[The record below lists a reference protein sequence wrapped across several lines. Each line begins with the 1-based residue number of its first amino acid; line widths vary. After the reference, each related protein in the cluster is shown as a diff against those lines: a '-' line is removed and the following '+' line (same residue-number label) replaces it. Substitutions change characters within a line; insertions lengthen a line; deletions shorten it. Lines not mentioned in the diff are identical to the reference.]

1 MDMDAIGA
9 RVRRAPWGLWLGG
22 FLLAL
27 DAVLLPFWV
36 AWLVAFASGGPGVM
50 SLAGIVL
57 PTWVWRLA
65 AGR

>member
-1 MDMDAIGA
+1 
-9 RVRRAPWGLWLGG
+9 
-22 FLLAL
+22 
-27 DAVLLPFWV
+27 
-36 AWLVAFASGGPGVM
+36 VAFASGGPGAM